1 VAGHSTLEERELR
14 MALVMTGG
22 VSLAV
27 WMGGVSAE
35 IYRAVKQDGPY
46 EDLCAFTATR
56 VAVDIISGSSAGGL
70 NGALLGAATSG
81 PCAGERWA

>member
-46 EDLCAFTATR
+46 EDLSRSPRRAWPSTSSPAR
-56 VAVDIISGSSAGGL
+56 APAV
-70 NGALLGAATSG
+70 
-81 PCAGERWA
+81 